1 MNSLRKFNVIY
12 NDNEIAQGP
21 YSWTEAVDIAR
32 YLVEAGYQFVTI
44 GVKGGKDDASQR
56 PD

>member
-32 YLVEAGYQFVTI
+32 YLIEAGYQFVTI
-44 GVKGGKDDASQR
+44 GVKGGKDESSQR
-56 PD
+56 SD